1 MILRESRGAIGV
13 IAGMT
18 TGKSSTG
25 IDLYFYCCFVI
36 LSSTKYLDSTSCIYF
51 SNLIS
56 NTQSSIQAVSS
67 INIQR
72 DYFIHT
78 FVLKSYTNM
87 LFFSIISSAP
97 FHQLHLVINYLD
109 GKIMGGKRMYGSKMA
124 IKMMAMNPRKSP
136 HHIHHSVQVRPETKT
151 TTAGCR

>member
-13 IAGMT
+13 ITGMT

-25 IDLYFYCCFVI
+25 IDSYFYCCFVI

-51 SNLIS
+51 SNLFA
-56 NTQSSIQAVSS
+56 NAQSSIRAVSS

-87 LFFSIISSAP
+87 LFFSITSSAP
-97 FHQLHLVINYLD
+97 FHQLFLAINCLD
-109 GKIMGGKRMYGSKMA
+109 EKTMGGKRTYGRRMA
-124 IKMMAMNPRKSP
+124 ITMMAMNPRKSP
-136 HHIHHSVQVRPETKT
+136 YDIHHSVRVRPKTKT

>member
-1 MILRESRGAIGV
+1 MFNCYIG
-13 IAGMT
+13 
-18 TGKSSTG
+18 
-25 IDLYFYCCFVI
+25 DLYFYCCFVI

-51 SNLIS
+51 SNLFA
-56 NTQSSIQAVSS
+56 NAQSSIQAVSS

-72 DYFIHT
+72 DYSIHT

-97 FHQLHLVINYLD
+97 SHQLLLVINRLD
-109 GKIMGGKRMYGSKMA
+109 EKTVGGKRMYGRRMA
-124 IKMMAMNPRKSP
+124 ITMMAMNPRKSP
-136 HHIHHSVQVRPETKT
+136 NHIHHSAQVRPETKT